1 MQMEHR
7 IVSVHRC
14 DRVGIVLGPGAAV
27 FLCDINQA
35 LAHAP
40 LLRVLK
46 EMNSLCRRQTAGI
59 EGPSLR
65 LRRGAWLSAQPGF
78 KRSRS
83 KNRPRFGQTQD
94 VLVAANQKG
103 GAALRERD

>member
-35 LAHAP
+35 LAHAS

-46 EMNSLCRRQTAGI
+46 EMNSLCGRQTAGI
-59 EGPSLR
+59 EAPPCGYDVGPGYLPSLASNAAGVR
-65 LRRGAWLSAQPGF
+65 IGPDSDKARMSWSPLTRMDALLSAI
-78 KRSRS
+78 
-83 KNRPRFGQTQD
+83 
-94 VLVAANQKG
+94 A
-103 GAALRERD
+103 